1 MTRRLIALLLA
12 FDAKTHKGGCA
23 VLVVA
28 GVAAVAAGAAAAVG
42 MVIL

>member
-23 VLVVA
+23 VTLLV
-28 GVAAVAAGAAAAVG
+28 GAAALTAGAAAVVG
-42 MVIL
+42 VAR